1 MINFQLNAN
10 LKFSNKYNEYFK
22 KIAKIVSKN
31 QKNKKEIFFEVNIVS
46 DNKIRSLN
54 KKYRNIDKV
63 TDVLSFSINNS
74 QLIGEIFI
82 AYQYAKKQ
90 NKNEIYEIC
99 LLFTHGLL
107 HLLGYD
113 HNNKINTKQM
123 FDLQE
128 KIVHEAI

>member
-10 LKFSNKYNEYFK
+10 QNFINKYSLYFK
-22 KIAKIVSKN
+22 KIANLV
-31 QKNKKEIFFEVNIVS
+31 NKELNIKSDIFFEVNIVS
-46 DNKIRSLN
+46 DKKIQSLN

-63 TDVLSFSINNS
+63 TDVLSFNTNND

-90 NKNEIYEIC
+90 NKNEIYEFC

-113 HNNKINTKQM
+113 HQNKKQTDIM
-123 FDLQE
+123 FKLQE
-128 KIVHEAI
+128 KIVHNVI